1 VLTLRLI
8 AKNVGNMGM
17 MRSSM
22 YFLLLAM
29 FVYCNLVS
37 SQENIDLPDFG
48 DSAGAIIS
56 PEQERKLGEN
66 FVRQMRKL
74 APLVVD
80 EEIEDYVRGIGE
92 NLAEHADYYGDFQ
105 FFVIDSPVINA
116 FAVPGG
122 FVAFHTGLILETEH
136 EAELASVMG
145 HEISHVT
152 QRHGA
157 RMIEAGQRMNMPAM
171 AAMFGAIVLAAVN
184 PEAGMAA
191 LMATQ
196 AAAQQFQINFTRSNE
211 KEADSIGI
219 RLMADAGYDTTKM
232 STFFEKMMRASRYSD
247 PRYIPEYLRTHPI
260 TINRISAAYSRAKTV
275 RPEIAREDSYSYH
288 LVKAKLKVRAAAD
301 PAQAVRAFDSIL
313 KRQSYAYEEVAR
325 YGYALA
331 LTEAGDFIK
340 ARAELEDLILQFPT
354 VVPYRTAA
362 GALEKRARDYARSAA
377 NFKQAYELES
387 ENRAAVYGYVDAL
400 ITLGRAEQAKSIL
413 TEYGLSDRRDPR
425 FFNLLAQ
432 AENLLGQTVKEH
444 SALAE
449 YYLSVGQFPHAAEQ
463 LRLAR
468 RTKGLSNYQRQKLLY
483 RLDEVEQIILDL
495 EEPRR

>member
-1 VLTLRLI
+1 MVLLL
-8 AKNVGNMGM
+8 K
-17 MRSSM
+17 
-22 YFLLLAM
+22 YFFLLAM
-29 FVYCNLVS
+29 FVLSNFVG

-66 FVRQMRKL
+66 FIRQMRKL
-74 APLVVD
+74 APLVED

-92 NLAEHADYYGDFQ
+92 NLAEHAGYYGDFQ
-105 FFVIDSPVINA
+105 FFVIDSSAINA

-196 AAAQQFQINFTRSNE
+196 AAAQQFQINFTRANE

-219 RLMADAGYDTTKM
+219 RLMADAGYDTSKM
-232 STFFEKMMRASRYSD
+232 STFFDKMMRASRYSD

-260 TINRISAAYSRAKTV
+260 TINRISAAYSRAQTV
-275 RPEIAREDSYSYH
+275 RPEIAREDSYDYY

-301 PAQAVRAFDSIL
+301 PAQAVRVFESVL
-313 KRQSYAYEEVAR
+313 KHHRYDYVEVAR

-331 LTEAGDFIK
+331 LTDAGNFVK
-340 ARAELEDLILQFPT
+340 ARAELEDLIELFPT
-354 VVPYRTAA
+354 IVPYRTAA
-362 GALEKRARDYARSAA
+362 GALEKKARDYVRSAV
-377 NFKQAYELES
+377 NFKRAYELEP

-400 ITLGRAEQAKSIL
+400 ITLARAEQAKSIL
-413 TEYGLSDRRDPR
+413 TDYGLSDKRDPR
-425 FFNLLAQ
+425 YFNLLART
-432 AENLLGQTVKEH
+432 ENLLGQTVKEH

-468 RTKGLSNYQRQKLLY
+468 RTKGLSNYQRQKILY

-495 EEPRR
+495 EEPSR